1 MQVAKILVA
10 IKELDLRKSCAHAG
24 VRTGVGG
31 QHRKGVV
38 DPTTNAEGPLTP
50 SSIEKLEEEWL

>member
-10 IKELDLRKSCAHAG
+10 IKELDLRKVWAHAG

-38 DPTTNAEGPLTP
+38 VVPTTIVDGPRP
-50 SSIEKLEEEWL
+50 MSSMEKLEE